1 MSFNK
6 GTNIISI
13 DNGNIRLMLGIK
25 AFWNMLLQEFPFPSP
40 PPYNYIF
47 LVQHKLPENKSL
59 LMSLYTGIIYRKI
72 FFNLASM
79 QFNIFFFRMMVVQ
92 RLRILEILMTLK

>member
-13 DNGNIRLMLGIK
+13 DNDNIRLMLGIK

-40 PPYNYIF
+40 PPYNIYIF
-47 LVQHKLPENKSL
+47 SAAQTAWK
-59 LMSLYTGIIYRKI
+59 
-72 FFNLASM
+72 
-79 QFNIFFFRMMVVQ
+79 
-92 RLRILEILMTLK
+92 

>member
-40 PPYNYIF
+40 PPYNIHIF
-47 LVQHKLPENKSL
+47 SAAQTAWK
-59 LMSLYTGIIYRKI
+59 
-72 FFNLASM
+72 
-79 QFNIFFFRMMVVQ
+79 
-92 RLRILEILMTLK
+92 